1 MSKRFLISEEDRKN
15 ILSLYAKKGIILEQ
29 DRTTGTVSSGGA
41 KMYGLSPYYMLVEG
55 NNMTITDSQFN
66 EKYYTADGDLNNL
79 KFNLFTAK
87 FESPNMWAID
97 GNNSSIN
104 SGTTSGGI
112 IRQILDNNEFV
123 LENEL
128 GYAVALHTNGAPTL
142 FGFTMKIIPMA
153 AGNNPGQG
161 VLSESE
167 VIGVNDVY
175 TPKNRDDFENLYYML
190 QKYSYRIYPTSV
202 NREPKLVS
210 RIDFTKIDFK
220 DFEGKYAVGISI
232 RKGPEGEGIFNEP
245 QVVSIEIKAEISDPF
260 KFDKRELTE
269 DGSYDFNIF
278 VQEIKSLKEKYS
290 EEIYSEYINF
300 LKNNTIKVTTSASI
314 DNDPE
319 GKTAN
324 SNNPLT
330 KTLES
335 CRKPGGRPRKEYNQ
349 CLSEARAKYI
359 ITQLNVNFP
368 ELKGVFVPNA
378 IGETDQ
384 FDPGKKWPEVKDSDL
399 TAKNRRLEII
409 LPAFTKKV
417 VVN

>member
-1 MSKRFLISEEDRKN
+1 MSKRFLITENERNS

-29 DRTTGTVSSGGA
+29 DRTTGTVSSDGA

-66 EKYYTADGDLNNL
+66 EKKYTADGDLNNL

-97 GNNSSIN
+97 GERSSIP
-104 SGTTSGGI
+104 SGTTSGDI
-112 IRQILDNNEFV
+112 IKSILDMDNNFI

-128 GYAVALHTNGAPTL
+128 GYAVALHVNGAPTL
-142 FGFTMKIIPMA
+142 FGFTVKLIPMA

-167 VIGVNDVY
+167 VIGVNEVY
-175 TPKNRDDFENLYYML
+175 TPKNRKDFENLSYML
-190 QKYSYRIYPTSV
+190 QKYSYRTYESSV
-202 NREPKLVS
+202 TGPKLVTS
-210 RIDFTKIDFK
+210 IDYTKLDFK

-232 RKGPEGEGIFNEP
+232 RKGPEGQGIFNKP

-260 KFDKRELTE
+260 KFDKRELT
-269 DGSYDFNIF
+269 DQGSSDFNIF
-278 VQEIKSLKEKYS
+278 VQEIKSLKDKYS

-359 ITQLNVNFP
+359 IMQLNVNFP
-368 ELKGVFVPNA
+368 ELRGVFVANA

-384 FDPGKKWPEVKDSDL
+384 FDPGKKWPQVKDSDL